1 MRDKKFV
8 KLQKENKK
16 LRELLRE
23 GIQLAEDYMEKAIH
37 WESMYKQLNRYCE
50 FKYKD

>member
-1 MRDKKFV
+1 MRDKEFV

-23 GIQLAEDYMEKAIH
+23 GIQLAEICVEKVKCQ
-37 WESMYKQLNRYCE
+37 EDVYKPLE
-50 FKYKD
+50 IKKS

>member
-8 KLQKENKK
+8 KLQRENKK

-23 GIQLAEDYMEKAIH
+23 GIQLAGNYMEKAKY
-37 WESMYKQLNRYCE
+37 WESRYKQLDGYCK
-50 FKYKD
+50 FKYRD